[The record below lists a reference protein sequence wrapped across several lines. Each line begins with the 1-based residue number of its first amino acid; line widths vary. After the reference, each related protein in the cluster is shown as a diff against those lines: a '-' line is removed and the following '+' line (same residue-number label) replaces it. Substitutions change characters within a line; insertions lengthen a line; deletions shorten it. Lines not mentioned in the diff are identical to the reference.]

1 MTDAGTVLI
10 VEDDIDLRQ
19 DLAFLIENQGHEVIT
34 AANGQEALE
43 RLAEKGRPC
52 MILLDLMMPVMDGW
66 ELRSELLK
74 DPAMKD
80 VPVVLLS
87 GIADI
92 KEEARSLQAKDY
104 VTKPIDLEKLYR
116 LVAQYC

>member
-1 MTDAGTVLI
+1 MTDTILI
-10 VEDDIDLRQ
+10 VEDDLDLRQ
-19 DLAFLIENQGHEVIT
+19 DLAFLIENQGHEVTT
-34 AANGQEALE
+34 AANGREALE
-43 RLAEKGRPC
+43 KLAANGRPC

-66 ELRSELLK
+66 QLRSELLK
-74 DPAMKD
+74 DPKLRD

-92 KEEARSLQAKDY
+92 QDEVRSLKAEDY